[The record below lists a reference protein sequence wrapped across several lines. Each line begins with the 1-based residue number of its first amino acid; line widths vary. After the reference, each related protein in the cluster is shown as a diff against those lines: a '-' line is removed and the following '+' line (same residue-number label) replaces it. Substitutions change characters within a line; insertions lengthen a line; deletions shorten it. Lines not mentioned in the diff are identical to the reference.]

1 MRGAHRTNARRE
13 RHRCKLKRILIPLR
27 AICWRCDLRIR
38 HWMFLML
45 TWGHQGIRSNSTGGA
60 RPFDRHSGPLV
71 LVLRRYFLAYQLPHL
86 EAIRHPVVADIQSYE
101 RIRHKSV
108 SRLRVACEIAA
119 ISRLKTVHDRYV
131 PKRTKEAYY

>member
-1 MRGAHRTNARRE
+1 
-13 RHRCKLKRILIPLR
+13 
-27 AICWRCDLRIR
+27 
-38 HWMFLML
+38 MFLML

-101 RIRHKSV
+101 HIRHKSV
-108 SRLRVACEIAA
+108 SRLRVACEIAG
-119 ISRLKTVHDRYV
+119 ISRLKTVYDIGVYKYV
-131 PKRTKEAYY
+131 PKRTNEAIIYISLSIYLFYPCLLT

>member
-1 MRGAHRTNARRE
+1 
-13 RHRCKLKRILIPLR
+13 
-27 AICWRCDLRIR
+27 
-38 HWMFLML
+38 MFLML

-101 RIRHKSV
+101 HIRHKSV
-108 SRLRVACEIAA
+108 SRLRVACEIAG
-119 ISRLKTVHDRYV
+119 ISRLKTVYDIGVYKYV
-131 PKRTKEAYY
+131 PKRTNEAIIYISLSIYLFYPCLLTCLLDY